1 MERKNPLSKES
12 ANLNITVTDDADF
25 LSKYSE
31 ADKPVIS
38 GEVAEFMEN
47 VAKAYHPDQSFTLN
61 IKSACI
67 DETEK
72 PKYKKAFKNYYSAK
86 REEADRDL
94 KRKTWIA
101 VTFAIIGI
109 VALAIMF
116 ILSSLDL
123 NEIWK
128 ECIDI
133 FAWVFLWEA
142 VDQFFIE
149 RSGILL
155 TCKRYKRFTEAEIN
169 FVC

>member
-1 MERKNPLSKES
+1 MKRKNPLSKES

-47 VAKAYHPDQSFTLN
+47 VAKAYHPDQSFNLN

-86 REEADRDL
+86 LEEADRDL

-149 RSGILL
+149 RSGLL
-155 TCKRYKRFTEAEIN
+155 LKKKRLDNFINMEII
-169 FVC
+169 FK